1 MYYPYT
7 SYNFTCNIRLKKGT
21 IVSERSEKMDT
32 SVMITLEDL
41 KSLIRYKKI
50 SQLREIFEEYNVV
63 DMSELVGEL
72 ELQEALFV
80 FKTLKKDITSQIF
93 AYLPHDKQEKLIQMF
108 TGPQIKEM
116 LDSLYDDDI
125 IEFIEDMPANIV
137 QHVLQNASPQQRVEI
152 NQLLRYAESSAGSIM
167 STNFVVLKE
176 TDTIPVAFRKIKEQ
190 GETAETINYCYIT
203 DERRVLRG
211 VVTLRNLLLS
221 NQVEPVSEIMDT
233 DLVYVT
239 TKDDQE
245 DVAKLFEK
253 YDITVIPVVNDDN
266 CLVGIVTVDDI
277 IDVIHEE
284 ATEDIHKM
292 SAITPIDKTY
302 LDTSVWEMS
311 KSRIVWLLILMIS
324 ATFTGQIMT
333 NYETMLQANV
343 TLSIFIPMLMDT
355 AGNAGSQASTMVIR
369 ALATGE
375 LKTSDMMKIWWKELR
390 IALICGAI
398 MGIVNFLRILI
409 LMGSV
414 DFMTSSI
421 ISLTVFLTLG
431 MAKLV
436 GCTLP
441 VIAQKLKL
449 DPAVMAGPLI
459 TTVVDALS
467 LVVYFQLATY
477 FVL

>member
-1 MYYPYT
+1 MNT
-7 SYNFTCNIRLKKGT
+7 DLEITVEQLQTLIAEKK
-21 IVSERSEKMDT
+21 VAA
-32 SVMITLEDL
+32 
-41 KSLIRYKKI
+41 
-50 SQLREIFEEYNVV
+50 LREIFDEYNVV

-72 ELQEALFV
+72 ELQEALFI
-80 FKTLKKDITSQIF
+80 FKTLKKDVTSQIF
-93 AYLPHDKQEKLIQMF
+93 TYLPHDKQETLIQAF

-137 QHVLQNASPQQRVEI
+137 KHVLQNASPQQRVEI
-152 NQLLRYAESSAGSIM
+152 NKLLSYEENSAGSIM

-176 TDTIPVAFRKIKEQ
+176 NDTVPEAFAKIKQQ
-190 GETAETINYCYIT
+190 GKAAETINYCYIINNKK
-203 DERRVLRG
+203 VLLG
-211 VVTLRNLLLS
+211 VVTLRNLLL
-221 NQVEPVSEIMDT
+221 NEEDEEVSQIMDT
-233 DLVYVT
+233 DLVVVT
-239 TKDDQE
+239 TSDDQE

-253 YDITVIPVVNDDN
+253 YDLTVIPVVNNDG

-284 ATEDIHKM
+284 VTEDIHKM
-292 SAITPIDKTY
+292 GAITPIDNTY
-302 LDTSVWEMS
+302 LETGVLEMT

-324 ATFTGQIMT
+324 ATFTGQIMA
-333 NYETMLQANV
+333 NYETMLAANV

-355 AGNAGSQASTMVIR
+355 AGNAGNQASTMVIR

-375 LKTSDMMKIWWKELR
+375 LETSDLLKVWWKEIR
-390 IALICGAI
+390 IALLCGTV
-398 MGIVNFLRILI
+398 MGCVNFLRIYLFMGYVDIPTSLI
-409 LMGSV
+409 VS
-414 DFMTSSI
+414 F
-421 ISLTVFLTLG
+421 TVFVTVG

-441 VIAQKLKL
+441 VIASKLKL

-467 LVVYFQLATY
+467 LFIYFQLAVH
-477 FVL
+477 FLF

>member
-1 MYYPYT
+1 MNT
-7 SYNFTCNIRLKKGT
+7 DLEITVEQLQTLIADKK
-21 IVSERSEKMDT
+21 VAA
-32 SVMITLEDL
+32 
-41 KSLIRYKKI
+41 
-50 SQLREIFEEYNVV
+50 LREIFDEYNVV

-72 ELQEALFV
+72 ELQEALFI
-80 FKTLKKDITSQIF
+80 FKTLKKDVTSQIF
-93 AYLPHDKQEKLIQMF
+93 TYLPHDKQETLIQAF

-137 QHVLQNASPQQRVEI
+137 KHVLQNASPQQRVEI
-152 NQLLRYAESSAGSIM
+152 NKLLSYEENSAGSIM

-176 TDTIPVAFRKIKEQ
+176 NDTVPEAFAKIKQQ
-190 GETAETINYCYIT
+190 GKAAETINYCYIINNKK
-203 DERRVLRG
+203 VLLG
-211 VVTLRNLLLS
+211 VVTLRNLLL
-221 NQVEPVSEIMDT
+221 NEEDEKVSQIMDT
-233 DLVYVT
+233 DLVVVT
-239 TKDDQE
+239 TSDDQE

-253 YDITVIPVVNDDN
+253 YDLTVIPVVNNDG

-284 ATEDIHKM
+284 VTEDIHKM
-292 SAITPIDKTY
+292 GAITPIDNTY
-302 LDTSVWEMS
+302 LETGVLEMT

-324 ATFTGQIMT
+324 ATFTGQIMA
-333 NYETMLQANV
+333 NYETMLAANV

-355 AGNAGSQASTMVIR
+355 AGNAGNQASTMVIR

-375 LKTSDMMKIWWKELR
+375 LETSDLLKVWWKEIR
-390 IALICGAI
+390 IALLCGTV
-398 MGIVNFLRILI
+398 MGCVNFLRIYLFMGYVDIPTSLI
-409 LMGSV
+409 VS
-414 DFMTSSI
+414 F
-421 ISLTVFLTLG
+421 TVFVTVG

-441 VIAQKLKL
+441 VIASKLKL

-467 LVVYFQLATY
+467 LFIYFQLAVH
-477 FVL
+477 FLF